1 MDKFREEC
9 NNYNEVI
16 DLVDKLVQLVDTS
29 KEKEAL
35 ELRDKI
41 YEIFTK
47 EYSEPL
53 WNYLNLEEEIG
64 CPLNVRL
71 KVDIGTPIYIYV
83 DRNKDANISIR
94 NEDGT
99 WTRITGDKILVKT
112 TVLSDVFSTTKSKSF
127 KVSSPD
133 NTLVCT
139 KYENRERRLFWKDY
153 QKTWWLKQDRSE

>member
-47 EYSEPL
+47 EYSEPI

-64 CPLNVRL
+64 FSLEKLNET
-71 KVDIGTPIYIYV
+71 DYIYA
-83 DRNKDANISIR
+83 DL
-94 NEDGT
+94 EDEL
-99 WTRITGDKILVKT
+99 RKYKIIGINFKEKKIWFWDSLDSDYPVYLRFEDYKT
-112 TVLSDVFSTTKSKSF
+112 
-127 KVSSPD
+127 
-133 NTLVCT
+133 
-139 KYENRERRLFWKDY
+139 LFWFKE
-153 QKTWWLKQDRSE
+153 DRSE